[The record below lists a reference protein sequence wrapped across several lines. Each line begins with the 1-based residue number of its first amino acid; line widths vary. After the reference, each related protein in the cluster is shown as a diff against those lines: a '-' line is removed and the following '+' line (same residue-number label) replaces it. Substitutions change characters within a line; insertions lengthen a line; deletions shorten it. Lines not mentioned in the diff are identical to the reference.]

1 MANKGFW
8 PGYDLIFFD
17 CDSTLTSV
25 EGIDELANL
34 KGKGWRVS
42 ILTERAMGGQLDISE
57 VYERR
62 LQAIRP
68 TLEEVRRIAR
78 IYRDNVVPDVQA
90 VIGALQ
96 FLDRQVFIISAGMA
110 DAVIRFGASLGVPR
124 DHIRAVELEYD
135 QLAGKW
141 WDFYEHRYSGNPD
154 ARYLMH
160 DNGPLTVSRGKAE
173 VVRSLAEGHFG
184 RRLLVGDGASDLDA
198 RDAVDLFV
206 GFGGV
211 VRRERVADEA
221 PVFINTHSLTP
232 ILPLAAGPVGYRR
245 CLGTP
250 YAELFEQGLASI
262 ARGEVAFHQD
272 GRREAFLAAFD
283 PMPK

>member
-17 CDSTLTSV
+17 CDSTLTGV
-25 EGIDELANL
+25 EGIDELAHL

-62 LQAIRP
+62 LRAIRP
-68 TLEEVRRIAR
+68 TRDEVRHIAR
-78 IYRDNVVPDVQA
+78 LYRDNVLPDAQA

-141 WDFYEHRYSGNPD
+141 WDFYEHRHSGNPD

-173 VVRSLAEGHFG
+173 VVRALAEGYFG

-198 RDAVDLFV
+198 HDAVDLFI

-211 VRRERVADEA
+211 VRRERVADES
-221 PVFINTHSLTP
+221 PVFINARSLTP
-232 ILPLAAGPVGYRR
+232 ILPLAAGPAGYRR

-250 YAELFEQGLASI
+250 YAELFKQGLASI
-262 ARGEVAFHQD
+262 AHGEVTFRQD